1 MREQSRILVEAVPQG
16 TEQNSMR
23 VTRDQSRIAAVS
35 LGNRAEWQQ
44 CHKGTEQNRS
54 SGMREQSR
62 IVAVSQVN
70 RAE

>member
-1 MREQSRILVEAVPQG
+1 MREQSRIV
-16 TEQNSMR
+16 
-23 VTRDQSRIAAVS
+23 AVS
-35 LGNRAEWQQ
+35 LGNRAEWKQ